1 LALGIRRDLLNLGVL
16 AAAIAR
22 NPPPAEEPPVDR
34 KEEPMMDSRLA
45 RVIDT
50 KLLTY
55 TVEQA
60 ARLLGVSMGVAYQ
73 LVRDGVI
80 PAHRI
85 GRRWLI
91 PRKALHAW
99 LDNAPVG

>member
-1 LALGIRRDLLNLGVL
+1 M
-16 AAAIAR
+16 
-22 NPPPAEEPPVDR
+22 VD
-34 KEEPMMDSRLA
+34 PRLA

-50 KLLTY
+50 RLLTY

-60 ARLLGVSMGVAYQ
+60 AGLLGVSMGVAYQ
-73 LVRDGVI
+73 LVREGVI

-91 PRKALHAW
+91 SRKALHAW
-99 LDNAPVG
+99 LDNASVG

>member
-1 LALGIRRDLLNLGVL
+1 M
-16 AAAIAR
+16 
-22 NPPPAEEPPVDR
+22 VD
-34 KEEPMMDSRLA
+34 PRLA

-50 KLLTY
+50 RLLTY

-60 ARLLGVSMGVAYQ
+60 ACLLGVSMGVAYQ

>member
-1 LALGIRRDLLNLGVL
+1 MNPGVL
-16 AAAIAR
+16 AAAIVR
-22 NPPPAEEPPVDR
+22 NQSTGGRAAGRSEGRTDDGSATGQRDR
-34 KEEPMMDSRLA
+34 HSATDLHRRAGSR
-45 RVIDT
+45 
-50 KLLTY
+50 
-55 TVEQA
+55 A
-60 ARLLGVSMGVAYQ
+60 ARRVYGVAYQ

-91 PRKALHAW
+91 PRKALHEW